1 MVYGI
6 TLKMSADAGCIL
18 NLLYDTDT
26 CELVEAYSGKMFVFD
41 SPQFVVRVPER
52 IKSILGGGVV
62 ERR

>member
-6 TLKMSADAGCIL
+6 ALKMSDGFIL

-26 CELVEAYSGKMFVFD
+26 CELREAFSGKMFVFD

-52 IKSILGGGVV
+52 IKSILGV
-62 ERR
+62 EQR